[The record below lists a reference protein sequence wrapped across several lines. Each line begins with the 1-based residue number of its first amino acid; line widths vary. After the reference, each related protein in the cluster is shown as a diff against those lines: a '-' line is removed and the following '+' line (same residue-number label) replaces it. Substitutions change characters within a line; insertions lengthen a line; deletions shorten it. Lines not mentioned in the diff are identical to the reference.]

1 MNLPAGTIFQLS
13 NTLSPTQMMTRV
25 GDGGVGLT
33 GVTRE
38 TRVTGR
44 PKKEKKKKEEEEEKV
59 GSRIRRRLSAN

>member
-1 MNLPAGTIFQLS
+1 MNLPAGTIFLLC
-13 NTLSPTQMMTRV
+13 NTLSPTLMMTRV

-44 PKKEKKKKEEEEEKV
+44 PKKEKKKEEEEEEEKKKRM
-59 GSRIRRRLSAN
+59 SP